1 MIPLENILKL
11 AQGKIVCVFDDR
23 SREFSSAAEVI
34 KSGLYEHCIVSDIT
48 AKEDAI
54 VLKLERNQPPTT
66 EENGKWIED
75 HKKQF
80 GSNPSFF

>member
-11 AQGKIVCVFDDR
+11 AQGKIVCVLDYQ
-23 SREFSSAAEVI
+23 SRVFSSAAEVI

-66 EENGKWIED
+66 EENGKWVED

>member
-1 MIPLENILKL
+1 MMRLENILKL
-11 AQGKIVCVFDDR
+11 VQGKIVCVLDDQ
-23 SREFSSAAEVI
+23 SKAFSSAHEVI
-34 KSGLYEHCIVSDIT
+34 ECGLYEHCIVSDIT

-66 EENGKWIED
+66 EENGKWVED

>member
-1 MIPLENILKL
+1 MMLSENILKL
-11 AQGKIVCVFDDR
+11 VQGKIVCVLDYQ
-23 SREFSSAAEVI
+23 SREFSSATEVI
-34 KSGLYEHCIVSDIT
+34 KSGLYEHCHVSDIT

-54 VLKLERNQPPTT
+54 VLQLERYHPPTT
-66 EENGKWIED
+66 EENGKWVED